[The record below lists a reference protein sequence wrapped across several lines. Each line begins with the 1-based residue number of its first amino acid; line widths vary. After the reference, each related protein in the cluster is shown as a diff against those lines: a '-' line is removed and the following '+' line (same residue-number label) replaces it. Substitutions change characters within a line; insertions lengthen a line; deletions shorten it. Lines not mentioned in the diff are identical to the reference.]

1 MYPLGSMFLS
11 HRKVKE
17 SYTLAIAG
25 FTVKAVC
32 LLIFVP
38 FYGIWGAVIGIL
50 ANTAVTLII
59 SMYIIYKSGEFN
71 NV

>member
-1 MYPLGSMFLS
+1 MSQS
-11 HRKVKE
+11 HTPKDGE
-17 SYTLAIAG
+17 NIAI
-25 FTVKAVC
+25 
-32 LLIFVP
+32 
-38 FYGIWGAVIGIL
+38 IGIL